1 MDSDAWDARYAAAPD
16 LVWSR
21 EPNRLVARELADLPP
36 GRAIDLAAGEGR
48 NALWLAQRGWRVTA
62 VDFSAVAIDRG
73 RRLADEHGLSVEW
86 LVADVTGYQPAAGAF
101 DLVLIAYLQLPGD
114 QMAEVLRKAAA
125 GLAPGGTLLL
135 VGHDLTNLEHGTGG
149 PQDPRVL
156 HTPESVTAALPGLR
170 IEQAAT
176 VRRPVPTEDGSVD
189 ALDTLVRA
197 VRDQV

>member
-1 MDSDAWDARYAAAPD
+1 MDSDAWNARYDAAPD

-21 EPNRLVARELADLPP
+21 EPNRFVVQELADLSP

-48 NALWLAQRGWRVTA
+48 NALWLAGQGWQVTA
-62 VDFSAVAIDRG
+62 VDFSEVAIGRG

-86 LVADVTGYQPAAGAF
+86 LVADLTEYQPPAGRF

-114 QMAEVLRKAAA
+114 EMAEVLRRAADA
-125 GLAPGGTLLL
+125 LAPGGTLLL
-135 VGHDLTNLEHGTGG
+135 VGHDLANLEHGTGG

-156 HTPESVTAALPGLR
+156 HTPEAVAAALPGLR

-176 VRRPVPTEDGSVD
+176 VRRPVPTDDGSVD

-197 VRDQV
+197 VRDQP